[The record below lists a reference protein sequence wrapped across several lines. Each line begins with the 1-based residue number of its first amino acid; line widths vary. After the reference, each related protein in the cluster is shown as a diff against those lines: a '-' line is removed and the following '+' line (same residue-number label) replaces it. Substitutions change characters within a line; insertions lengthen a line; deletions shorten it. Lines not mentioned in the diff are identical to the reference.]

1 MGKVMNLN
9 ALWAKI
15 REALV
20 SALPVTAIVY
30 LLALTP
36 LFNFSGAELG
46 SFTIGAA
53 ALVLGIGMFN
63 LGADLAEMLGKK
75 SLGKGIRITPA
86 ENDALVID
94 CNIVVQFGQAI
105 FDLAK
110 AVQDA
115 VKSSVES
122 ITGLTV
128 EQVNVNISGIAITK
142 DAKK

>member
-1 MGKVMNLN
+1 MAENKEYYVQ
-9 ALWAKI
+9 
-15 REALV
+15 E
-20 SALPVTAIVY
+20 VTD
-30 LLALTP
+30 
-36 LFNFSGAELG
+36 G
-46 SFTIGAA
+46 SIQISEDVVASIAA
-53 ALVLGIGMFN
+53 TAVLEVEGVCGLSSN

-75 SLGKGIRITPA
+75 SLGKGIRITSA

>member
-1 MGKVMNLN
+1 MADNKEYYVQ
-9 ALWAKI
+9 
-15 REALV
+15 EANDG
-20 SALPVTAIVY
+20 AIQISEDVV
-30 LLALTP
+30 A
-36 LFNFSGAELG
+36 S
-46 SFTIGAA
+46 IAA
-53 ALVLGIGMFN
+53 MAVLEVEGVCGLSSN

-86 ENDALVID
+86 ESDALVID

>member
-1 MGKVMNLN
+1 MADNTEYYVQ
-9 ALWAKI
+9 
-15 REALV
+15 EANDG
-20 SALPVTAIVY
+20 AIQISEDVV
-30 LLALTP
+30 A
-36 LFNFSGAELG
+36 S
-46 SFTIGAA
+46 IAA
-53 ALVLGIGMFN
+53 MAVLEVEGVCGLSSN

-75 SLGKGIRITPA
+75 SLGKGIRITSA

>member
-1 MGKVMNLN
+1 MADIKEYYVQ
-9 ALWAKI
+9 
-15 REALV
+15 EANDG
-20 SALPVTAIVY
+20 AIQISEDVV
-30 LLALTP
+30 A
-36 LFNFSGAELG
+36 S
-46 SFTIGAA
+46 IAA
-53 ALVLGIGMFN
+53 MAVLEVEGVCGLSSN

-86 ENDALVID
+86 ESDALVID

-122 ITGLTV
+122 ITGLTA

>member
-1 MGKVMNLN
+1 MVDNKEYYVQ
-9 ALWAKI
+9 
-15 REALV
+15 EANDG
-20 SALPVTAIVY
+20 AIQISEDVV
-30 LLALTP
+30 A
-36 LFNFSGAELG
+36 S
-46 SFTIGAA
+46 IAA
-53 ALVLGIGMFN
+53 MAVLEVEGVCGLSSN

-75 SLGKGIRITPA
+75 SLGKGIRITSA

>member
-1 MGKVMNLN
+1 MADNKEYYVQ
-9 ALWAKI
+9 
-15 REALV
+15 EANDG
-20 SALPVTAIVY
+20 AIQISEDVV
-30 LLALTP
+30 A
-36 LFNFSGAELG
+36 S
-46 SFTIGAA
+46 IAA
-53 ALVLGIGMFN
+53 MAVLEVEGVCGLSSN

-105 FDLAK
+105 FELAK